1 MAGVFVTADKAVRER
16 LDWGSLG
23 WSCRPSN
30 TGAKQIVAIE
40 VTLTPGGGH
49 AFHKHPN
56 QEEMIYVVQGQVEQ
70 WLDQENRV
78 IRSGDAVFIP
88 ADVVH
93 ASFNKSGQDAKLLAV
108 LSPSM
113 GGATGYQLEEV
124 AGQAPWNTL
133 G

>member
-1 MAGVFVTADKAVRER
+1 MAGALITAEKAVREQ
-16 LDWGSLG
+16 LDWGSLA

-70 WLDQENRV
+70 WLDQEKHEL
-78 IRSGDAVFIP
+78 RSGDAVFIP

-113 GGATGYQLEEV
+113 GGPTGYQLEEV

>member
-1 MAGVFVTADKAVRER
+1 MAGAFVPADNAVREQ
-16 LDWGSLG
+16 LDWGSLA

-30 TGAKQIVAIE
+30 TGAQQIVAIE

-49 AFHKHPN
+49 VFHKHPK
-56 QEEMIYVVQGQVEQ
+56 QEEMIYVIQGQVEQ
-70 WLDQENRV
+70 WLDREKRV
-78 IRSGDAVFIP
+78 MRSGDAVFIP

-113 GGATGYQLEEV
+113 GGPTGYELEEV

-133 G
+133 Q

>member
-1 MAGVFVTADKAVRER
+1 MIGKVTVREQ
-16 LDWGSLG
+16 LDWGSLA

-40 VTLTPGGGH
+40 VRLTPGGGH

-70 WLDQENRV
+70 WLDQEKHV
-78 IRSGDAVFIP
+78 LRSGDAVFIP

-113 GGATGYQLEEV
+113 GGPTGYQLEEV